1 MFQTASQIEK
11 IETRSDKTIKLTIGT
26 QEITPE
32 QATELFAL
40 KQKLGFFFFAEKPIE
55 VDDIDI
61 PDFVSEFKGDKTPG
75 QRLRAVLYV
84 KWQQLGKQGNADD
97 YYKQQIE
104 RFIDAVKEKLE

>member
-11 IETRSDKTIKLTIGT
+11 IETRSDNTIKLTIGT
-26 QEITPE
+26 QEITSD
-32 QATELFAL
+32 QASKLFEL
-40 KQKLGFFFFAEKPIE
+40 KQKLGFFFFAEKPIS

-84 KWQQLGKQGNADD
+84 LWEQKGKQGTADD
-97 YYKQQIE
+97 FYKQQVE